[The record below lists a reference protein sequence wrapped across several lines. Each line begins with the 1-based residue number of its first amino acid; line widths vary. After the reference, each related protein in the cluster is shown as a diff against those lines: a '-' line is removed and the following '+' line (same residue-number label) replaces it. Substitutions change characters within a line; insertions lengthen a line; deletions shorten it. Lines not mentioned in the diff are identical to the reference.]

1 MIFDVDVVA
10 QWVRISWTKASRGG
24 AAATRRNAVPVAFP
38 LPMIAAPVLHEVRMS
53 EAEDFEPHSSV
64 TGAVPGESAGL
75 RLVDGLL
82 RVRLEPTPFG
92 MPRRWRRP
100 PAVRLAPGEWVRW
113 QVNYRFS
120 YPAARGGAWTYRLD
134 TLNLAHAAQVPAG
147 ILLGEPTYR
156 VDELAH
162 LR

>member
-1 MIFDVDVVA
+1 MIAGVDVVA
-10 QWVRISWTKASRGG
+10 QWVRTSWTKASRGG
-24 AAATRRNAVPVAFP
+24 AAAARRNAVPVAFP
-38 LPMIAAPVLHEVRMS
+38 LPMTAAPVLHEVRVS
-53 EAEDFEPHSSV
+53 EGEDFAPHASA
-64 TGAVPGESAGL
+64 TATVPEEMVSL
-75 RLVDGLL
+75 QLVDGLL

-134 TLNLAHAAQVPAG
+134 TLNLAHAAHVPPD
-147 ILLGEPTYR
+147 IFFDEPTYR